1 MVDSIT
7 LNTDHPVGPSG
18 GELYQQP
25 REVSILS
32 TVVQSSLF
40 AGSLYSLGV
49 LRYSELVRNMAGHGG
64 LPPSLQQHYASGD
77 GLLGVTATAT
87 VFSTN
92 SFRPPATL
100 SANVFSLR
108 YVSVQHSNKVG
119 HNELLFSRK
128 WRYRLKVSH
137 ILPAGAKFPLSRA
150 NQIAALNCRLQA
162 VTCGSTEHPPAFELA
177 PKQLLRNFDTQN
189 QLP

>member
-7 LNTDHPVGPSG
+7 LNTSSSWAFWWRTVLATKG
-18 GELYQQP
+18 GVHTEYSRLELFVCRQLIY
-25 REVSILS
+25 
-32 TVVQSSLF
+32 
-40 AGSLYSLGV
+40 LGV

-100 SANVFSLR
+100 SATVFSLR
-108 YVSVQHSNKVG
+108 YVSV
-119 HNELLFSRK
+119 
-128 WRYRLKVSH
+128 
-137 ILPAGAKFPLSRA
+137 
-150 NQIAALNCRLQA
+150 
-162 VTCGSTEHPPAFELA
+162 
-177 PKQLLRNFDTQN
+177 
-189 QLP
+189 